1 MPVYLRKF
9 YLNKLIDVKKEEKKQ
24 MEKSNKKTNKVSG
37 PNIPPG
43 FIR

>member
-24 MEKSNKKTNKVSG
+24 MKKATKKTGKVSG
-37 PNIPPG
+37 PNIPSG
-43 FIR
+43 FKR